1 MEFSLRQQC
10 KKIVENMVK
19 MAVDKAVSG
28 SYLCM
33 VVDQT
38 TLRILSSIV
47 RNSELVNLGVTVVD
61 NIAKHRQPLRQ
72 LDVIYFV
79 TPTSD
84 NVEYV
89 LEDFPASKPG
99 LYAGIHIFFAYKL
112 STVLFQRICKQ
123 EHIVQRIRNFVDLH
137 LDFLPKNHR
146 AFHFDHPSLL
156 VDGELEVQ
164 SVVRGLASVALTVGQ
179 WPTIRYQS
187 DNPFIERVAR
197 GLEAALAEWWDKKE
211 PPTTECIFLVVD
223 RSLDLAAPLLHEFTY
238 EALTYD
244 ALDGTSIN
252 PHEDSFE
259 YVATNARGEQTKK
272 KVLLSDDDALWV
284 RWRHRHI
291 LHVNERVTEEVR
303 HFSQGNAMAK
313 MQKQETSV
321 RDPNA
326 TSRMIRQLPEY
337 QEKMSR
343 FNYHS
348 DLCMECFR
356 VIEQRKIKVIAQVE
370 QDLATGIDS
379 CGRDV
384 SCLRVM
390 CQLVTIFPDT
400 NLSPEIKVRLLL
412 LYIATMEDID
422 SSHVE
427 TMIDAAQVPEEER
440 QEWIDPFLKRYFHSL
455 EGKQLHKT
463 MVSKK
468 RRDFFKEKSKC
479 LADGYELARFEP
491 LLKSILEELIEGKL
505 DAVAFPTVENRGVK
519 WTARAKGQRKR
530 EAAPII
536 LCYVHR
542 GVTYSETRVA
552 FEVSDAYPVDVVVG
566 GNRLL
571 TPRIFLESLREA

>member
-197 GLEAALAEWWDKKE
+197 GLEAALAEWCGYVLILNVLQAGQRT
-211 PPTTECIFLVVD
+211 PTTECIFLVVD

-244 ALDGTSIN
+244 ALDGTSI
-252 PHEDSFE
+252 S
-259 YVATNARGEQTKK
+259 
-272 KVLLSDDDALWV
+272 L
-284 RWRHRHI
+284 
-291 LHVNERVTEEVR
+291 
-303 HFSQGNAMAK
+303 
-313 MQKQETSV
+313 
-321 RDPNA
+321 
-326 TSRMIRQLPEY
+326 
-337 QEKMSR
+337 
-343 FNYHS
+343 
-348 DLCMECFR
+348 
-356 VIEQRKIKVIAQVE
+356 
-370 QDLATGIDS
+370 
-379 CGRDV
+379 
-384 SCLRVM
+384 
-390 CQLVTIFPDT
+390 DT
-400 NLSPEIKVRLLL
+400 
-412 LYIATMEDID
+412 
-422 SSHVE
+422 
-427 TMIDAAQVPEEER
+427 
-440 QEWIDPFLKRYFHSL
+440 
-455 EGKQLHKT
+455 
-463 MVSKK
+463 
-468 RRDFFKEKSKC
+468 
-479 LADGYELARFEP
+479 
-491 LLKSILEELIEGKL
+491 
-505 DAVAFPTVENRGVK
+505 
-519 WTARAKGQRKR
+519 
-530 EAAPII
+530 
-536 LCYVHR
+536 
-542 GVTYSETRVA
+542 
-552 FEVSDAYPVDVVVG
+552 
-566 GNRLL
+566 
-571 TPRIFLESLREA
+571 